1 MARTSSGDSRNPAV
15 RAHLAAGS
23 RFLHELQQI
32 KMTKEER
39 PSFEEALT
47 KLEAIVEKLDDDDIT
62 LEESVQLYE
71 EGLKLSKICSKT
83 LENAELKIEEIEKKK

>member
-1 MARTSSGDSRNPAV
+1 MST
-15 RAHLAAGS
+15 
-23 RFLHELQQI
+23 
-32 KMTKEER
+32 EER

-47 KLEAIVEKLDDDDIT
+47 QLESIVDKLNNEDVT

-71 EGLKLSKICSKT
+71 KGLKLSKICSET

>member
-1 MARTSSGDSRNPAV
+1 
-15 RAHLAAGS
+15 
-23 RFLHELQQI
+23 
-32 KMTKEER
+32 MTKEER

-47 KLEAIVEKLDDDDIT
+47 KLEAIVDKLDDEDIT
-62 LEESVQLYE
+62 LEDSVQLYE

>member
-1 MARTSSGDSRNPAV
+1 
-15 RAHLAAGS
+15 
-23 RFLHELQQI
+23 
-32 KMTKEER
+32 MTKEER

-47 KLEAIVEKLDDDDIT
+47 KLEAIVEKLDDDEIT

>member
-1 MARTSSGDSRNPAV
+1 
-15 RAHLAAGS
+15 
-23 RFLHELQQI
+23 
-32 KMTKEER
+32 MTKEER

-71 EGLKLSKICSKT
+71 EGLKLSKICSTT

>member
-1 MARTSSGDSRNPAV
+1 
-15 RAHLAAGS
+15 
-23 RFLHELQQI
+23 
-32 KMTKEER
+32 MTKEER

-47 KLEAIVEKLDDDDIT
+47 KLEAIVDKLDDDDIT

>member
-1 MARTSSGDSRNPAV
+1 
-15 RAHLAAGS
+15 
-23 RFLHELQQI
+23 
-32 KMTKEER
+32 MTKEER

-47 KLEAIVEKLDDDDIT
+47 KLEAIVEKLDDEDIT

-71 EGLKLSKICSKT
+71 EGLKLSKICSET